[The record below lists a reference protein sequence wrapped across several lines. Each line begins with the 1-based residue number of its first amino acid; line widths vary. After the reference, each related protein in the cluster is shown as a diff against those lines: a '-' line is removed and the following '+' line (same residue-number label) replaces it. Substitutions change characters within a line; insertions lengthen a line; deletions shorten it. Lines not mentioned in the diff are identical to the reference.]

1 MKTKLQR
8 APSAVASIFVLLL
21 SLAGSLVGEVRG
33 QTAVSYLAEDGW
45 KIQGTLYLPER
56 IPQTPMP
63 GVILMTEPGWIDRS
77 TFAGYLAIKLTE
89 RNVAALAIDFRG
101 MGGSLGKKD
110 FVMFSEKDLQGL
122 RLDIQGAVKFL
133 TSHPGVDP
141 SRIALLGTGLS
152 AHYAALEAAEN
163 TAVKA
168 LVMLSAVLEED
179 SRKSIQARAADL
191 PILSIIGKGDK
202 KRFQAAADV
211 FSLSKN
217 PDSDF
222 LMAKGHGT
230 SMFSHTPG
238 LEEKVVE
245 WLDHNLKAL
254 GAETEVSFRSEDGWT
269 LQGTLRIPGGVSGNS
284 KVPGVVLV
292 HGAKHDQ
299 QTYYQLTQE
308 LAKKGMA
315 SLRFDWRG
323 KGRSIAE
330 GKGKYGFDLSAE
342 ETERIPLDVKA
353 AIEMLA
359 SQPGVDASRIGL
371 IAATAGTGRAL
382 RAAYG
387 DDRIQTVVLL
397 TSNLAP
403 EGEAKQFLTT
413 SGKPIFAIAST
424 EDVNYNRGSLA
435 EETRQAYLFSN
446 SKESEF
452 LLYDDAGRGSEMLK
466 SKPELERMVVR
477 WFAEKLS
484 AGKPVTVGLEFSQ
497 DRR

>member
-1 MKTKLQR
+1 MKTKLHGS
-8 APSAVASIFVLLL
+8 PSAMVSIFVLFL
-21 SLAGSLVGEVRG
+21 SFVGSLVDEGRA
-33 QTAVSYLAEDGW
+33 QTGVNYQAEDGW
-45 KIQGTLYLPER
+45 KIDGTLYLPEQM
-56 IPQTPMP
+56 PQTPVP
-63 GVILMTEPGWIDRS
+63 GVILLTEPGWIDRS
-77 TFAGYLAIKLTE
+77 TFAGYLATKLTE

-101 MGGSLGKKD
+101 MGSSLGKKD
-110 FVMFSEKDLQGL
+110 FVMFSDEDLEGL
-122 RLDIQGAVKFL
+122 RLDIKGAVKFP

-163 TAVKA
+163 VAVKA

-179 SRKSIQARAADL
+179 SRNSIQSRAADL
-191 PILSIIGKGDK
+191 PILSIVGKGDK
-202 KRFQAAADV
+202 KRFQAAADA

-238 LEEKVVE
+238 LEEKVAE

-254 GAETEVSFRSEDGWT
+254 GVETEISFRSEDGWT
-269 LQGTLRIPGGVSGNS
+269 LHGRLRIPGGMNGNT
-284 KVPGVVLV
+284 KVPGVVMV

-330 GKGKYGFDLSAE
+330 GKGKYGYDLSAE
-342 ETERIPLDVKA
+342 ETERIHLDVKA

-359 SQPGVDASRIGL
+359 SQPGVDASRVGL
-371 IAATAGTGRAL
+371 IAATAGTGHAL

-387 DDRIQTVVLL
+387 DGRIQTVVLL
-397 TSNLAP
+397 TSNRAP

-413 SGKPIFAIAST
+413 SGKPIFAIASI
-424 EDVNYNRGSLA
+424 EDINYNRGSLA

-446 SKESEF
+446 NKESEL

-466 SKPELERMVVR
+466 TKPELGRMVVR

-484 AGKPVTVGLEFSQ
+484 AGNPANGGLEFSQ